1 MNSRPPIC
9 PALNQW
15 RSRVDAALESRL
27 PPADAAPQKL
37 HAAMRY
43 AVLGGGKRVRPALC
57 YATGMLLDVPLDWL
71 DDAACAVEIIHAYS
85 LVHDDLPAMD
95 DDDLR
100 RGRPTT
106 HRAFDEATAI
116 LAGDALQC
124 LAFELLSRP
133 VAGEGPTPAQKMQQV
148 RTLSRACGSWGMAGG
163 QAMDLAAS
171 AGRIDEA
178 HLETIHRKKT
188 GALISAAVRLAAD
201 LALDEDVPAYQ
212 HLDRFAA
219 AMGLAFQIRD
229 DILDITAD
237 TATLGKRQ
245 GADLAHDK
253 ATYPV
258 LLGLDGAQRRGLELH
273 QRAMSEL
280 VPFGSAAE
288 PLRALADELLN
299 RHC

>member
-1 MNSRPPIC
+1 MNATSSVCPI
-9 PALNQW
+9 LGQW
-15 RSRVDAALESRL
+15 RRRADAAVEIRL
-27 PPADAAPQKL
+27 PPAHVAPEKL

-57 YATGMLLDVPLDWL
+57 YTTGIVLGISLDWL
-71 DDAACAVEIIHAYS
+71 DDAACAVEFIHAYS

-133 VAGEGPTPAQKMQQV
+133 LTDGPTAAQQLRQI
-148 RTLSRACGSWGMAGG
+148 RTLSRACGSFGMAGG
-163 QAMDLAAS
+163 QAMDLTAC
-171 AGRIDEA
+171 AGQVDER
-178 HLETIHRKKT
+178 HLETIHRQKT
-188 GALISAAVRLAAD
+188 GALICAAVRLAAD
-201 LALDEDVPAYQ
+201 LALPEDAPVYMG
-212 HLDRFAA
+212 LERC
-219 AMGLAFQIRD
+219 AMALGLAFQIRD
-229 DILDITAD
+229 DILDLTID

-245 GADLAHDK
+245 GADLVHDK
-253 ATYPV
+253 ATYPQ
-258 LLGLDGAQRRGLELH
+258 LMGLAAAQRRATELH
-273 QRAMSEL
+273 QQALDEL
-280 VPFGSAAE
+280 APLGAAAD
-288 PLRALADELLN
+288 PLRVLADELLN

>member
-1 MNSRPPIC
+1 MNATSSAC
-9 PALNQW
+9 PVLGQW
-15 RSRVDAALESRL
+15 RSRAEAALEARL
-27 PPADAAPQKL
+27 PPAHVEPEKL

-43 AVLGGGKRVRPALC
+43 AVLGGGKRARPALC
-57 YATGMLLDVPLDWL
+57 YATGSLLGIPLDWV
-71 DDAACAVEIIHAYS
+71 DDAACAVEFIHAYS

-133 VAGEGPTPAQKMQQV
+133 LADGPTAAQQLRQI
-148 RTLSRACGSWGMAGG
+148 RTLRRACGSLGMAGG
-163 QAMDLAAS
+163 QAMDLAVS
-171 AGRIDEA
+171 AGQIDER
-178 HLETIHRKKT
+178 HLETIHRQKT
-188 GALISAAVRLAAD
+188 GALICAAVRLAAD
-201 LALDEDVPAYQ
+201 LALPEDAPAYVG
-212 HLDRFAA
+212 LDRCAA
-219 AMGLAFQIRD
+219 ALGLAFQIRD
-229 DILDITAD
+229 DILDLTVD

-253 ATYPV
+253 ATYPQ
-258 LLGLDGAQRRGLELH
+258 LMGLAAAQQRAAQLH
-273 QRAMSEL
+273 QQALEEL
-280 VPFGSAAE
+280 ALFGAAAD

>member
-1 MNSRPPIC
+1 MSTTSPTCPI
-9 PALNQW
+9 LGQW
-15 RSRVDAALESRL
+15 RSRADAALEIRL
-27 PPADAAPQKL
+27 PPAHAVPEKL
-37 HAAMRY
+37 HTAMRY

-57 YATGMLLDVPLDWL
+57 YTTGKVLGIPPDWL
-71 DDAACAVEIIHAYS
+71 DDAACAVEFIHAYS

-133 VAGEGPTPAQKMQQV
+133 LTTDGPTAAQQLRQI
-148 RTLSRACGSWGMAGG
+148 RTLSRACGSLGMAGG
-163 QAMDLAAS
+163 QAMDLAVS
-171 AGRIDEA
+171 AGQIDER
-178 HLETIHRKKT
+178 HLETIHRQKT
-188 GALISAAVRLAAD
+188 GALICAAVRLAAD
-201 LALDEDVPAYQ
+201 LALPADAPAYAG
-212 HLDRFAA
+212 LDRCAA
-219 AMGLAFQIRD
+219 ALGLAFQIQD
-229 DILDITAD
+229 DILDLTAD

-253 ATYPV
+253 ATYPQ
-258 LLGLDGAQRRGLELH
+258 LMGLAAAQQRAAQLH
-273 QRAMSEL
+273 QQALGEL
-280 VPFGSAAE
+280 APFGAAAD

>member
-1 MNSRPPIC
+1 MNAASPVC
-9 PALNQW
+9 PVLGQW
-15 RSRVDAALESRL
+15 RSRADAALEARL
-27 PPADAAPQKL
+27 PPAHVAPEKL

-57 YATGMLLDVPLDWL
+57 YATGSLLGIPLDWV
-71 DDAACAVEIIHAYS
+71 DDAACAVEFIHAYS

-133 VAGEGPTPAQKMQQV
+133 LTDGPTAAQQLRQI
-148 RTLSRACGSWGMAGG
+148 RTLSRACGSFGMAGG
-163 QAMDLAAS
+163 QAMDLAVS
-171 AGRIDEA
+171 AGQIDERQ
-178 HLETIHRKKT
+178 LESIHRQKT
-188 GALISAAVRLAAD
+188 GALICAAVRLAAD
-201 LALDEDVPAYQ
+201 LALPEDAPAYAG
-212 HLDRFAA
+212 LDRCAA
-219 AMGLAFQIRD
+219 ALGLAFQIRD
-229 DILDITAD
+229 DILDLTAD

-253 ATYPV
+253 ATYPQ
-258 LLGLDGAQRRGLELH
+258 LMGLAAAQQCAAQLH
-273 QRAMSEL
+273 QQALDEL
-280 VPFGSAAE
+280 APFGAAAD

>member
-1 MNSRPPIC
+1 MNTPFPVC
-9 PALNQW
+9 PALGKW
-15 RSRVDAALESRL
+15 HSRIEIALEARL
-27 PPADAAPQKL
+27 PPSHAAPEKL

-57 YATGMLLDVPLDWL
+57 YATGNLLDLPLEWV
-71 DDAACAVEIIHAYS
+71 DDAACAVEFIHAYS

-100 RGRPTT
+100 RGQPTT

-133 VAGEGPTPAQKMQQV
+133 LQDGPAPARQLRQIH
-148 RTLSRACGSWGMAGG
+148 TLSRACGSSGMAGG

-171 AGRIDEA
+171 AGQVDE
-178 HLETIHRKKT
+178 HQLEAIHSRKT
-188 GALISAAVRLAAD
+188 GALICAAVLLAAD
-201 LALDEDVPAYQ
+201 LALLPDDPAYA
-212 HLDRFAA
+212 LLNRCAA
-219 AMGLAFQIRD
+219 ALGLAFQIRD
-229 DILDITAD
+229 DILDLTAD
-237 TATLGKRQ
+237 TTILGKRQ

-253 ATYPV
+253 ATYPQ
-258 LLGLDGAQRRGLELH
+258 LLGLAGAQRRAAQLH
-273 QRAMSEL
+273 QLVLDEL
-280 VPFGSAAE
+280 ASFGASADS
-288 PLRALADELLN
+288 LRALADELLN